1 MVTLAK
7 GGAWLVNG
15 QQVVL
20 DGPEAGRELTAMTGQ
35 APARE
40 EAKKNTIAYGILENH
55 NTSGIVPW
63 KP

>member
-40 EAKKNTIAYGILENH
+40 EAKKIRLHTAFWKTIIRPA
-55 NTSGIVPW
+55 TWSS
-63 KP
+63 